1 MSKNSFSRT
10 PSDIFPSG
18 VFELQV
24 QYFRKGDCRIK
35 LTSADEVAKYA
46 RENIYPAGTIE
57 YVEQFYIL
65 LLDKSNQLFAWKQI
79 SIGGI
84 SATFT
89 DPKLIFQTALLCHCV
104 QIILLHNQP
113 SGNTQPSLADTL
125 ITKNL
130 KASGALLEIKI
141 LYHLIL
147 TKDGFYSFANG
158 GYEMKFFHLISRY
171 RNLTLRQIT

>member
-1 MSKNSFSRT
+1 MTKNKFSRT

-46 RENIYPAGTIE
+46 GENIYPKGSIE

-65 LLDKSNQLFAWKQI
+65 LLDRSNQLFAWKQI
-79 SIGGI
+79 SVGGI

-89 DPKLIFQTALLCHCV
+89 DPKLIFQTALLCHA
-104 QIILLHNQP
+104 
-113 SGNTQPSLADTL
+113 TQ
-125 ITKNL
+125 
-130 KASGALLEIKI
+130 
-141 LYHLIL
+141 LIL
-147 TKDGFYSFANG
+147 VHN
-158 GYEMKFFHLISRY
+158 HP
-171 RNLTLRQIT
+171 